1 MSEQIQVAP
10 GAPVTRPPLVSRPLA
25 LLFVST
31 FCATTSFHLLFSV
44 VPLYAASGG
53 AGDGGSGVAA
63 GLATGALM
71 LSTVAAE
78 LVSPRLINRYG
89 HRADLAFGLV
99 LLGVPALA
107 LPLSAGMPMVLTV
120 SLVRGLGFGVMVVVS
135 GALVAAL
142 VPAER
147 RAEGLGVSGIVV
159 GVPAVLALPLGVW
172 LAGHVGY
179 TPVFVA
185 GTVAALVALAPLL
198 GLPGLPG
205 RRSGGEAREEGFGML
220 AGLRS
225 PVLVRMSVLFGTS
238 AMGAGIV
245 VTFLPTA
252 VGDVAAAALLVQA
265 ATATL
270 ARWWAGRFGDR
281 HGSRR
286 LLVPGLLISGAGM
299 AGLVATDSPALTV
312 AAMALF
318 GVGFGVMQNAS
329 LAVMFEHVP
338 VSGYGTVS
346 AVWNLAYDGG
356 MGVGG
361 TGFGLVAAQTGYPS
375 AFLLTG
381 VAMVVTLPLILRRP

>member
-1 MSEQIQVAP
+1 MSEQVRP
-10 GAPVTRPPLVSRPLA
+10 VRGAPVTRPPLVSRPLA

-44 VPLYAASGG
+44 VPMYAASGG
-53 AGDGGSGVAA
+53 AGDGGNGVAA

-78 LVSPRLINRYG
+78 LVTPGLVLRYG
-89 HRADLAFGLV
+89 PRRVLAVGLV
-99 LLGVPALA
+99 LLGPPALA
-107 LPLSAGMPMVLTV
+107 LPASAGLPTVLTV
-120 SLVRGLGFGVMVVVS
+120 SLVRGLGFAVMVVVT
-135 GALVAAL
+135 GALVASL

-159 GVPAVLALPLGVW
+159 GVPAVCALPLGVW

-179 TPVFVA
+179 TCVFAA
-185 GTVAALVALAPLL
+185 GAVAALAALPPLL
-198 GLPGLPG
+198 ALPG
-205 RRSGGEAREEGFGML
+205 RPSGGEAREEVFGML

-225 PVLVRMSVLFGTS
+225 PVLRRMGIVFAAA

-252 VGDVAAAALLVQA
+252 VGGVAAAALLVQA
-265 ATATL
+265 AAATL
-270 ARWWAGRFGDR
+270 SRWWAGRVGDR

-286 LLVPGLLISGAGM
+286 LLVPGLLAAGTGM
-299 AGLVATDSPALTV
+299 AGLAATDSPALVV

-318 GVGFGVMQNAS
+318 GAGFGVMQNAS
-329 LAVMFEHVP
+329 LAVMYDQVP
-338 VSGYGTVS
+338 LSGYGTVS
-346 AVWNLAYDGG
+346 AVWNLAFDGG

-361 TGFGLVAAQTGYPS
+361 TGFGLVAAQTGYPP

-381 VAMVVTLPLILRRP
+381 VLMLLTLPLMVRRS